1 MTLKQ
6 FLEKYLGQSKG
17 YPTDKQYKGEC
28 LSICKLYIKEV
39 FGISPPPSGSGS
51 AYGYWSNFPNPLGT
65 VFKKVNNTPD
75 LIPQEGWIA
84 VWKPWSTNKWGHIAI
99 VAKGSTK
106 GILKNWAQ
114 NWSSRI
120 FQLES
125 NRYTN
130 VIGFLVPKSYNNPEE
145 PPMNEITKFLK
156 EKDKYTEGDVREM
169 YGAWMDLENVRKTLD
184 TCQTLTKSL
193 EQNIKEL
200 KRENKELSEKCS
212 TLAKDLDS
220 ANRKIVKLKELV
232 SKTEAERNQYRKWYE
247 KTLSRD
253 CSKLNFIQLVVIL
266 LKKLLGK

>member
-6 FLEKYLGQSKG
+6 FLDKYLGQSKG

-28 LSICKLYIKEV
+28 LSVCKLYIKEV

-51 AYGYWSNFPNPLGT
+51 AYGYWSNFPAPLGT
-65 VFKKVNNTPD
+65 VFEKVENTPD

-130 VIGFLVPKSYNNPEE
+130 VIGFLVPKSYNKPEE
-145 PPMNEITKFLK
+145 PPMNEIAKFLK
-156 EKDKYTEGDVREM
+156 EKGKYTEGDVREM
-169 YGAWMDLENVRKTLD
+169 YGAWVDLENVRKTLD

-200 KRENKELSEKCS
+200 KRENKELKLKLEKQQSE
-212 TLAKDLDS
+212 LVS
-220 ANRKIVKLKELV
+220 ANRKI
-232 SKTEAERNQYRKWYE
+232 SKVEEAISIADGQKNQYRRLYE
-247 KTLSRD
+247 KALERD
-253 CSKLNFIQLVVIL
+253 YSKLNFVQLVVIL